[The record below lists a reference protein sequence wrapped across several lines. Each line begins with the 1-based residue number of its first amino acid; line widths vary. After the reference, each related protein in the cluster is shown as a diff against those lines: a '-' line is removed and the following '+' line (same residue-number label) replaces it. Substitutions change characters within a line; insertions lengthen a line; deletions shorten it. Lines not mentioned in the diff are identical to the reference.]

1 MDEREDTRV
10 LNVEDPSFLVFDR
23 EGYRSACAVVTITA
37 QEYRELCGKTAL
49 WDEYRADVERWCDG
63 GEA

>member
-1 MDEREDTRV
+1 MDDTGFTAYV
-10 LNVEDPSFLVFDR
+10 NEPSMLVCDR
-23 EGYRSACAVVTITA
+23 DGFRTAVPMVTITA
-37 QEYRELCGKTAL
+37 QEYRELCGKAAL